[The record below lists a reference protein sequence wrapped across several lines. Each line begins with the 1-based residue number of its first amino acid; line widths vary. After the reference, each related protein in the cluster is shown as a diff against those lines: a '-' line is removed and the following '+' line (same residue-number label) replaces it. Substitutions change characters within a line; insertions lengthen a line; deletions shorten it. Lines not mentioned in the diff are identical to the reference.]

1 MYNKSTIK
9 IGVIGCAQI
18 ANRMML
24 PAILALPE
32 LFELKAIASRD
43 KNKANDFSSRFGVKA
58 YYDYN
63 AIIDDT
69 VINAVYIPLPNSLH
83 YTWIKKSLLA
93 GKHVLVEKSLSCSYK
108 EAVEL
113 NTLAKHM
120 QLVLME
126 NFQFR
131 FHKQLTIIKNFIN
144 EGAIGE
150 LRNVK
155 SAFGFPPFPNK
166 SNIRYQKDLGGGA
179 LLDAGAYPLKLIQ
192 EILGENIYV
201 DSASLHID
209 PKVDVD
215 TWGAAQIKLKQRKLV
230 AQVSFGFDQ
239 YYMCNVELWGSKGVI
254 TANRIFT
261 SPPGEKAI
269 IKLISD
275 QGDKEITVPQ
285 DNHFINLLTYF
296 ANLVRAPSNN
306 KVSVEYKANIN
317 QALLIQQ
324 VKDKSD
330 EQ

>member
-1 MYNKSTIK
+1 MYKSTIK
-9 IGVIGCAQI
+9 IGVVGCAQI

-58 YYDYN
+58 YYDYE

-69 VINAVYIPLPNSLH
+69 AINAVYIPLPNSLH
-83 YTWIKKSLLA
+83 YIWIKKSLLA
-93 GKHVLVEKSLSCSYK
+93 GKHVLVEKSLSCTHK

-192 EILGENIYV
+192 EILGEDIYV
-201 DSASLHID
+201 DSANLHID
-209 PKVDVD
+209 PKLGVD
-215 TWGAAQIKLKQRKLV
+215 TWGAAQIKLKQSKLV

-324 VKDKSD
+324 VKDKSG